1 MKIVFASDSFK
12 GSLSSE
18 KISKLLEE
26 VTPKVFPQAQLV
38 SLAVAD
44 GGEGTMSV
52 LVKALN
58 GSIKE
63 VITRNPLGKK
73 IKASYGLLPN
83 QTAIIEM
90 ARASGLPLIEKKERH
105 PMKTS
110 SYGTGLLIRDALDNK
125 VNHILIALG
134 GSATNDGGMGAM
146 SALGFRFFD
155 KNGHQLKGSGQD
167 LWQVSEIDVSHAH
180 QRLKEVTITILSD
193 VTNPLLGDK
202 GATYTYSKQKGAN
215 SSMQELLEAGMTHF
229 AKIVEKTTNKQL
241 KNLQG
246 TGAAGGLAFS
256 LMAFLKADI
265 TPGID
270 TILDFLSFDNL
281 IKDADLIVT
290 GEGRLDKQSS
300 FGKVVSGI
308 SKRGQKFGIPV
319 VAIVGGLSEN
329 YENIYADGLSSIITT
344 VNRIMP
350 FEEALKN
357 SEELYKDAAYRIL
370 NAVKVGMTIS
380 QKNKNI

>member
-18 KISKLLEE
+18 KISELLEE
-26 VTPKVFPQAQLV
+26 VTPKVFPHAQMV

-52 LVKALN
+52 LVKALD
-58 GSIKE
+58 GRERKI
-63 VITRNPLGKK
+63 ITENPLGQP
-73 IKASYGLLPN
+73 IEASYGLLSN

-90 ARASGLPLIEKKERH
+90 ARASGLPLINNEERH

-202 GATYTYSKQKGAN
+202 GATYTYSKQKGAT

-229 AKIVEKTTNKQL
+229 AKIVEKKTNKQL
-241 KNLQG
+241 KNKPG
-246 TGAAGGLAFS
+246 AGAAGGLAFS
-256 LMAFLKADI
+256 LMAFLNAEI
-265 TPGID
+265 ASGID
-270 TILDFLSFDNL
+270 TILDILSFDNL
-281 IKDADLIVT
+281 IKDADLIIT
-290 GEGRLDKQSS
+290 GEGRLDNQSS
-300 FGKVVSGI
+300 LGKVVSGVA
-308 SKRGQKFGIPV
+308 KRGQKQGIPV
-319 VAIVGGLSEN
+319 VAIVGGLSED
-329 YENIYADGLSSIITT
+329 YETIYDDGLSSIITT
-344 VNRIMP
+344 INKIMP
-350 FEEALKN
+350 LEVALKS
-357 SEELYKDAAYRIL
+357 SEQLYQDAAYRMLCAI
-370 NAVKVGMTIS
+370 KVGMTIS
-380 QKNKNI
+380 QKNKN